1 MASYEQY
8 ESIFDK
14 ASQTY
19 GVDKN
24 LLLAVAKTESNFN
37 PNATSSVGAKGIMQL
52 MDATAKELGVT
63 DSYNPE
69 QNIMGGAK
77 YLRQLLDRYNGDT
90 TKALASYNGG
100 MGNVDKYG
108 ASKYSNYYN
117 KVYSNLEL
125 MSSENPLQEAED
137 KLKQEA
143 QDIIDDADKKL
154 EEHYSMY
161 SFLELDN
168 IVNIIFSVL
177 IAIVGIVFI
186 GLSIATAT
194 GQTDKVK
201 TLVKTAKNIKKGKIK
216 VDSEDVNKP
225 IKDATK
231 EVVEGV
237 KKGVV

>member
-69 QNIMGGAK
+69 QNIMAGAK

-137 KLKQEA
+137 KLKQDA
-143 QDIIDDADKKL
+143 KDVIDEADKKL

-201 TLVKTAKNIKKGKIK
+201 TLVKTAKNLKKGKIK